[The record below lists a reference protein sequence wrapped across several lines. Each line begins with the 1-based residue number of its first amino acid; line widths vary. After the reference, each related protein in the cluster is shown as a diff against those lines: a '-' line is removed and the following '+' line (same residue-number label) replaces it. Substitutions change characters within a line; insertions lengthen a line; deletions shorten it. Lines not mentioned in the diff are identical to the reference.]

1 MPNILVFLDSQAL
14 SKPVHTPSNLQFF
27 CPMEALTAERGD
39 EYPEMRALMSRA
51 TAAANL
57 MRLP

>member
-1 MPNILVFLDSQAL
+1 MPNLRISFDSLAL
-14 SKPVHTPSNLQFF
+14 SKPVHTPSNMQFF

-39 EYPEMRALMSRA
+39 ENPEMRALMSRA
-51 TAAANL
+51 TAAANF